1 MICQRIFGSQGI
13 QRKVA
18 GRISLLGA
26 GVLAMSFVLAA
37 WSFTGMVSAAEA
49 PAGTV
54 VKNPFEGKPEAIKEG
69 EKIFD
74 AKCADCHGGDAM
86 GQSGPDLTDDT
97 WIYGG
102 SDAEVFETVTNGR
115 KGGMPSWRSELNKD
129 DIWKVIAYV
138 RSLKKK

>member
-1 MICQRIFGSQGI
+1 MIYQRLSGSRGI
-13 QRKVA
+13 ERKAVGRMLLLTLTGVA
-18 GRISLLGA
+18 MFFA
-26 GVLAMSFVLAA
+26 LAA
-37 WSFTGMVSAAEA
+37 WSFTGTAAAVET

-86 GQSGPDLTDDT
+86 GQSGPDLTDDS
-97 WIYGG
+97 WSYGG

>member
-1 MICQRIFGSQGI
+1 MNVEKGASCKTTRSTGPVFLA
-13 QRKVA
+13 V
-18 GRISLLGA
+18 LLI
-26 GVLAMSFVLAA
+26 LSLAA
-37 WSFTGMVSAAEA
+37 AAGLH
-49 PAGTV
+49 AGTGTAQSRTALPG
-54 VKNPFEGKPEAIKEG
+54 KEAGNPFEGKADAIKEG

-86 GQSGPDLTDDT
+86 GQSGPDLTDEA

-115 KGGMPSWRSELNKD
+115 KGGMPSWRSELSKD

-138 RSLKKK
+138 RSLQKK